1 MTQFSWKHKII
12 FGVAMSIL
20 HALFLLGIDKIT
32 GDIPDYKGI
41 IFQGVVMGVF
51 YVFLFPYIMKRAADK
66 LSKKVDVIAKDIIIS
81 PEEII
86 YDGGANH
93 IKGKEGVG
101 GKLFITNKRI
111 LFVSHKFNI
120 QNGTTSIN
128 PVDVNSV
135 DKTKLAKIFNSGI
148 VLTLKDN
155 TTYKFS
161 VNNQE
166 EWFTKL
172 NNYIQAA

>member
-1 MTQFSWKHKII
+1 MTQFTWKHKII

-20 HALFLLGIDKIT
+20 HALLLLGVDKMA
-32 GDIPDYKGI
+32 GDIPDYKSI
-41 IFQGVVMGVF
+41 IIQGVVMGVF
-51 YVFLFPYIMKRAADK
+51 YVFFFPYIMRRTARK
-66 LSKKVDVIAKDIIIS
+66 LSKKVDLAVENIIVS
-81 PEEII
+81 PEEIL
-86 YDGGANH
+86 YDGGANQV
-93 IKGKEGVG
+93 KGKEGVG

-120 QNGTTSIN
+120 QSGTTSID
-128 PVDVNSV
+128 PADVTSV

-148 VLTLKDN
+148 LLTLKDN

>member
-1 MTQFSWKHKII
+1 MTQFTWKHKII
-12 FGVAMSIL
+12 FGLVMSIL
-20 HALFLLGIDKIT
+20 HALMLLWIHQIT
-32 GDIPDYKGI
+32 NDIPNYNSI
-41 IFQGVVMGVF
+41 VFQGVVMGIF
-51 YVFLFPYIMKRAADK
+51 YVFLFPYLIKRTANK
-66 LSKKVDVIAKDIIIS
+66 LSKKVDLEVKNIIVS

-86 YDGGANH
+86 FDGGANQ

-111 LFVSHKFNI
+111 LFVSHKYNI

-128 PVDVNSV
+128 PTDVTSV
-135 DKTKLAKIFNSGI
+135 DKTKLARIFNSGI

-161 VNNQE
+161 VNNQD